1 MARIIHDDQGGQ
13 SGNHASGESDGKLTV
28 LSAEGQT
35 NIVLPDGD
43 FIAKG
48 DIARDGQDLVLRSSD
63 GHETVI
69 EGYFAALPAPTITSA
84 QGSQLSPEMVQ
95 SFAHS
100 DGPAT
105 YAANETANDASAI
118 GLVKEVSGDATVTRT
133 DGTSEPVA
141 LGMEI
146 HQGDVIETGAAGAVN
161 IVFLDE
167 SSFAVS
173 NNARMAI
180 DEYVFD
186 PATQGGETNVSI
198 LRGMFVFTSGLI
210 GRDDPDDVQIDTPV
224 GSIGIRG
231 TTIAGTINPDG
242 ESQITVVEGAIVIRN
257 NVAEITLAD
266 QYETVKLTT
275 VDSQI
280 QLMGQM
286 DADGMKTSYG
296 ALQPVAQTFFNTLN
310 VTPAQ
315 DAAPEQQNTAPDGA
329 PAAPEQQNTAPDGM
343 PAAPEQEGTIPETD
357 QNLSPTDGA
366 AEGAGETQ
374 AAPEGEP
381 SVVEPEAP
389 KTQTDTYNVYEDP
402 ASTDFLQNT
411 MLKPADPYSSTTS
424 TDFTGTTV
432 MPVLGTAPAPLAAP
446 LPPKTDANVMPAGDT
461 TGTGHV
467 ALPPLKLVLEVKV
480 DDDALQ
486 GDVVGRAY
494 TTLGYPGAVM
504 NFVSVPTDVGGNALF
519 ALKWVGPG
527 VYEIILTAAGETTIG
542 TMNLNDVIGDIVVNV
557 RIADGRMDTTSIQA
571 NLGDYDTVTAA
582 PAPLN
587 LNTLGAGDGY
597 HWANG
602 LTSGTGYSNAFLG
615 DLDRNGSYD
624 FAVANEASAGSTHIY
639 VDGGSFS
646 DYLGGGS
653 GEDVSVAGG
662 GYDFNLDGKLDFASG
677 RPLYDSGS
685 TDRGIV
691 GLHSGNS
698 GTTATAMGTT
708 GGDSLGSSVGI
719 TDFNGDGVGDAFF
732 GAEGLGGSLGGVY
745 KFLGSSGFNFSGLT
759 PTSFASGGA
768 SFDFYGLS
776 MTGMRD
782 YNGDGYGDLVVG
794 GNGFAKIYYGNQSGN
809 AGAVNAINGLPID
822 PGTLEMPLWDL
833 GDVNG
838 DGKSDL
844 LIAATGYNADADGD
858 LEGAGWVSFGGAAGA
873 IGMRVYSDPN
883 EMLIGAGSAGD
894 FNGDG
899 FSDMFFATRNGST
912 VEAYIL
918 YGNGTLPAAITLN
931 NTWVSANQDKLFSM
945 TFDLTGHLANP
956 TTDDFSLFASG
967 IGDQNGDGFG
977 DVLFSSP
984 ELNNDKGGY
993 FVVYGKPSQGD
1004 IGSQSIHVANLTSGD
1019 SNAYANS
1026 AGDAV
1031 VGDAGANILESN
1043 GYNMISFSGGAGND
1057 TMNLESGIIRSLDG
1071 GSGLDAAHFLTSATG
1086 LMNLSKLES
1095 IEKFVF
1101 GMSGTPQ
1108 SVNIGLNDIFSLMQ
1122 SSNDYTNMGYGNR
1135 YTLRFD
1141 ETGDADVETLNID
1154 NLKGT
1159 AQVSASEPQVAT
1171 LTGLTFAGTTSGYNV
1186 YTHGD
1191 GYQLLIDQ
1199 NITVNIV

>member
-13 SGNHASGESDGKLTV
+13 SGNHASGESGGKLTV

-35 NIVLPDGD
+35 NIVLPEGD
-43 FIAKG
+43 FISKG
-48 DIARDGQDLVLRSSD
+48 EMARDGQDLVLRSSD
-63 GHETVI
+63 GHEAVI
-69 EGYFAALPAPTITSA
+69 EGYFAAMPAPTITSA

-100 DGPAT
+100 DGPTT

-118 GLVKEVSGDATVTRT
+118 GLVKEVSGDATITRT

-315 DAAPEQQNTAPDGA
+315 DTAPEQQNTAPDG
-329 PAAPEQQNTAPDGM
+329 T
-343 PAAPEQEGTIPETD
+343 PAAPEQEGTIPQTD
-357 QNLSPTDGA
+357 QTLAPADGA
-366 AEGAGETQ
+366 IEGTGETQ
-374 AAPEGEP
+374 AAPEGETP
-381 SVVEPEAP
+381 VVEPATTPE
-389 KTQTDTYNVYEDP
+389 TQTDTYNIYEDP
-402 ASTDFLQNT
+402 ASSDFLQNT

-424 TDFTGTTV
+424 TDFTNTTI
-432 MPVLGTAPAPLAAP
+432 MPILGTATDPLAAP
-446 LPPKTDANVMPAGDT
+446 LPSKTDANVMPAGDT
-461 TGTGHV
+461 TGTTSV
-467 ALPPLKLVLEVKV
+467 VLPPLKLVLEVKV

-494 TTLGYPGAVM
+494 TTLGYPGAIM
-504 NFVSVPTDVGGNALF
+504 QFASVPQDVGGNALF

-527 VYEIILTAAGETTIG
+527 VYEIVLTAAGETTIG
-542 TMNLNDVIGDIVVNV
+542 TMNLNDVIGEIAVNV
-557 RIADGRMDTTSIQA
+557 RIADGRTDTALIQA
-571 NLGDYDTVTAA
+571 HLGDYDSVNAGPVA
-582 PAPLN
+582 LN

-597 HWANG
+597 HWSNG
-602 LTSGTGYSNAFLG
+602 LTSGTGYTNAFLG

-639 VDGGSFS
+639 IDGGSFS

-691 GLHSGNS
+691 GLHSGNG

-708 GGDSLGSSVGI
+708 GGDSLGSSIGI
-719 TDFNGDGVGDAFF
+719 TDYNGDGIGDVFF
-732 GAEGLGGSLGGVY
+732 GAEGLGGSFGGVY
-745 KFLGSSGFNFSGLT
+745 KFLGNSGFNFSGLT
-759 PTSFASGGA
+759 PTSFDSGGA

-809 AGAVNAINGLPID
+809 TGAVNNISGIPID
-822 PGTLEMPLWDL
+822 PGSLEMPLWDL

-844 LIAATGYNADADGD
+844 LIAATGYNADGDGT
-858 LEGAGWVSFGGAAGA
+858 LEGAGWVSFGGSAGS

-918 YGNGTLPAAITLN
+918 YGNGTLPSAITLN

-956 TTDDFSLFASG
+956 STDDFSLFSSG

-984 ELNNDKGGY
+984 ELNDGKGGY

-1004 IGSQSIHVANLTSGD
+1004 ISGQNIHVANLTSPD
-1019 SNAYANS
+1019 ANAFANS

-1031 VGDAGANILESN
+1031 VGDSGANILESN
-1043 GYNMISFSGGAGND
+1043 GFNMVSFSGGGGND
-1057 TMNLESGIIRSLDG
+1057 IIRLESGIVRGIDG
-1071 GSGLDAAHFLTSATG
+1071 GSGLDKVEFLTAGTG
-1086 LMNLSKLES
+1086 LMNLSKIES

-1101 GMSGTPQ
+1101 QMAGTPQ
-1108 SVNIGLNDIFSLMQ
+1108 TANIGLNDIFSLMQ
-1122 SSNDYTNMGYGNR
+1122 TSNDYTNVGYGTR
-1135 YTLRFD
+1135 YTLRFE
-1141 ETGDADVETLNID
+1141 ETGDADTETLNID
-1154 NLKGT
+1154 NLQGS
-1159 AQVSASEPQVAT
+1159 AQANASEPQVAT
-1171 LTGLTFAGTTSGYNV
+1171 LTGMTFAGTTSGYNV
-1186 YTHGD
+1186 YTHGS

-1199 NITVNIV
+1199 DIQVNIT

>member
-35 NIVLPDGD
+35 NIVLPEGD

-48 DIARDGQDLVLRSSD
+48 DIARDGQDLVFRSSD
-63 GHETVI
+63 GHEAVI
-69 EGYFAALPAPTITSA
+69 EGYFAAMPAPSITSA
-84 QGSQLSPEMVQ
+84 QGSQLTPEMVQ

-100 DGPAT
+100 DGPTT

-141 LGMEI
+141 MGMEI

-161 IVFLDE
+161 IVFIDE

-266 QYETVKLTT
+266 QYDTVKLTT
-275 VDSQI
+275 VDAQI
-280 QLMGQM
+280 QLMGQL

-296 ALQPVAQTFFNTLN
+296 ALQPVAQGFFNTLN

-315 DAAPEQQNTAPDGA
+315 DTAPEQQNTAPDG
-329 PAAPEQQNTAPDGM
+329 T
-343 PAAPEQEGTIPETD
+343 PAAPEQEGTIPQTD
-357 QNLSPTDGA
+357 QNLAPADTPADGA
-366 AEGAGETQ
+366 Q
-374 AAPEGEP
+374 AAPEGEAPVAEP
-381 SVVEPEAP
+381 STPE
-389 KTQTDTYNVYEDP
+389 TQTDTYNIYEDP
-402 ASTDFLQNT
+402 ANTDFSKATQLN
-411 MLKPADPYSSTTS
+411 PPDPYNSTIPAHLAADMGTIIMPV
-424 TDFTGTTV
+424 TGSAMPPPGTPLPSKAAAYV
-432 MPVLGTAPAPLAAP
+432 MPGA
-446 LPPKTDANVMPAGDT
+446 DA
-461 TGTGHV
+461 TGTGSV
-467 ALPPLKLVLEVKV
+467 ALPPLKLILEVKV

-494 TTLGYPGAVM
+494 TTLGYPGATM
-504 NFVSVPTDVGGNALF
+504 QFINVPADGGGNALF

-542 TMNLNDVIGDIVVNV
+542 SLNLNDVIGDIAINV
-557 RIADGRMDTTSIQA
+557 RIADGRMDTAMVQA
-571 NLGDYDTVTAA
+571 HLGDYNNVNNTGPLA
-582 PAPLN
+582 LN
-587 LNTLGAGDGY
+587 LNTLAAGDGY
-597 HWANG
+597 HWSNG
-602 LTSGTGYSNAFLG
+602 LTSGTGYTNAFLG

-624 FAVANEASAGSTHIY
+624 FAVANESSAGSTHIY
-639 VDGGSFS
+639 IDGGSYT
-646 DYLGGGS
+646 DYGASGS
-653 GEDVSVAGG
+653 GENVTVAGG

-677 RPLYDSGS
+677 RPLYDNGPNVDAGMV
-685 TDRGIV
+685 TF
-691 GLHSGNS
+691 HSGAG
-698 GTTATAMGTT
+698 GTAIRNGSVA
-708 GGDSLGSSVGI
+708 GDSLGSSVGI
-719 TDFNGDGVGDAFF
+719 TDFNGDGIGDVFM
-732 GAEGLGGSLGGVY
+732 GAEGAGGTN
-745 KFLGSSGFNFSGLT
+745 GSVSWFAGYSGFSFTGFTPMAFS
-759 PTSFASGGA
+759 AGGA

-776 MTGMRD
+776 MTGLRD
-782 YNGDGYGDLVVG
+782 YNGDGYGDLAVG
-794 GNGFAKIYYGNQSGN
+794 ANGYAEIFYGNQAGN
-809 AGAVNAINGLPID
+809 AGSSTTINSIPID
-822 PGTLEMPLWDL
+822 SASLEMPLWDL
-833 GDVNG
+833 GDING

-844 LIAATGYNADADGD
+844 LIAATGYNADADTD
-858 LEGAGWVSFGGAAGA
+858 LEGAGWISFGGSNGA

-883 EMLIGAGSAGD
+883 EMLIGGGSAGD

-899 FSDMFFATRNGST
+899 FNDIFFATRNGST

-918 YGNGTLPAAITLN
+918 YGDGTLPSAITLDN
-931 NTWVSANQDKLFSM
+931 AWVSANQDKLFSM
-945 TFDLTGHLANP
+945 TFDLTGHLSDPIN
-956 TTDDFSLFASG
+956 DDFSLFSSG

-984 ELNNDKGGY
+984 ELNDGRGGY
-993 FVVYGKPSQGD
+993 FVVYGKPSQAD
-1004 IGSQSIHVANLTSGD
+1004 ISAQNIHVANLTSGD

-1031 VGDAGANILESN
+1031 VGDSGANILESN
-1043 GYNMISFSGGAGND
+1043 GFNMVSFSGGAGND
-1057 TMNLESGIIRSLDG
+1057 IIRLESGIVRSIDG
-1071 GSGLDAAHFLTSATG
+1071 GSGLDKVEFMTSATG

-1101 GMSGTPQ
+1101 GLNSAQT
-1108 SVNIGLNDIFSLMQ
+1108 VNIGLNDIFSLMQ
-1122 SSNDYTNMGYGNR
+1122 SSNDYTDMGFGSR

-1141 ETGDADVETLNID
+1141 ETGDADTETLSID
-1154 NLKGT
+1154 NLQGSSQT
-1159 AQVSASEPQVAT
+1159 NASTSQIQSM
-1171 LTGLTFAGTTSGYNV
+1171 TGLTFAGNTGGYNV
-1186 YTHGD
+1186 YTHGS

-1199 NITVNIV
+1199 DITVNIT